1 MSSHPET
8 WGHGTP
14 RKVPASKAPGVH
26 LPHGHG
32 SFGPEPGW
40 PCPRH
45 PQATLPQATCFY
57 KGKERG
63 RGNPTSFPGLCVA
76 ATWAGTRVP
85 RPSCPSWPGLG
96 SHTHHTGR
104 LSYLRTGREVLTLLA
119 GHGPEGVPLVSL
131 AGILDPR
138 PILSRRGGGRKGQ
151 STQGRDHH
159 RGWAGPTQGPPTA
172 PKRAPATP
180 LCAPGRALGQDGPA
194 AHAPC
199 TASPVASPA
208 TILCPK
214 MTRKPRF
221 CI

>member
-96 SHTHHTGR
+96 ATRTTRAGCPTCALAVRSSRCWQVMGPRASLWSLSQGSWIPGPSCRGGVGAAKDKVLREETTTAVGR
-104 LSYLRTGREVLTLLA
+104 VPRRAHPLPPSVHQPHPCVRLGEPWDRTGRQHMPPARPLL
-119 GHGPEGVPLVSL
+119 SL
-131 AGILDPR
+131 HL
-138 PILSRRGGGRKGQ
+138 
-151 STQGRDHH
+151 
-159 RGWAGPTQGPPTA
+159 PPSY
-172 PKRAPATP
+172 
-180 LCAPGRALGQDGPA
+180 AL
-194 AHAPC
+194 
-199 TASPVASPA
+199 
-208 TILCPK
+208 K
-214 MTRKPRF
+214 
-221 CI
+221 